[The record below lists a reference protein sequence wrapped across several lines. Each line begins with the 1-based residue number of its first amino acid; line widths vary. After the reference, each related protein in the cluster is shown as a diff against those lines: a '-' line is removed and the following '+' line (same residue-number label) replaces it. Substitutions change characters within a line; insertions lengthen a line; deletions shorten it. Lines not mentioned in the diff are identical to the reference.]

1 MTSVR
6 ENVAA
11 QVALPWVVRL
21 RYLMAMWQIAR
32 ILFVGLVLDVQLPM
46 FWLLLMPVIVLVSN
60 GWLTVRVLSP
70 RGVTIRAQRPEWII
84 AGVVVLDTLCFT
96 AALMLTGGPDNP
108 YNVLYLVHVAI
119 AAMVLP
125 RWHGRGLAAFACLC
139 YGAVFRFHAQVPELS
154 GESVSALHLLGV
166 WLSFAAAVFLLTV
179 FSGKISELLRGR
191 EESLLRLRQQLDQKD
206 RLASLATLAAGAAH
220 ELNTPLGT
228 IAVIARELE
237 RYATVTQP
245 NEAMALDC
253 GLIRGEVGRCREIL
267 ERMSADGAD
276 PTGETPEA
284 ITASGFLEE
293 VQEGLPEAE
302 RRRVRIEADDS
313 YMLLVIPMRAVGQ
326 ALTALVR
333 NAIDA
338 SPAEAPILLAARQAG
353 PRREGYIRFEV
364 RDRGCG
370 MSEET
375 QRRAGEP
382 FYTTKEPGKGMGLG
396 VFLARTL
403 ADRLGGEL
411 TFESPGRGTVA
422 TLEIPRAPVTEAV
435 EV

>member
-11 QVALPWVVRL
+11 QVALPWIVRL
-21 RYLMAMWQIAR
+21 RYLMALWQIAR
-32 ILFVGLVLDVQLPM
+32 ILFVNRVIGVHLEVL
-46 FWLLLMPVIVLVSN
+46 WLLLAPGVVLASN
-60 GWLTVRVLSP
+60 LWLAMRVLSP
-70 RGVTIRAQRPEWII
+70 RGVEIRSEHPEWIV
-84 AGVVVLDTLCFT
+84 AGVVILDTLCFT

-108 YNVLYLVHVAI
+108 YNILYVVHVAI
-119 AAMVLP
+119 AAMILP
-125 RWHGRGLAAFACLC
+125 RWHARGLAAFACAC
-139 YGAVFRFHAQVPELS
+139 YGSVFRFHAHVPELS
-154 GESVSALHLLGV
+154 GGPATRLHVLAV
-166 WLSFAAAVFLLTV
+166 WLSFAAAIFLVTV

-191 EESLLRLRQQLDQKD
+191 EESLLRLTQQLHQKD

-245 NEAMALDC
+245 NEAIALDC
-253 GLIRGEVGRCREIL
+253 GLIRGEVERCREIL

-276 PTGETPEA
+276 PTGESPEA
-284 ITASGFLEE
+284 ITVSGFLEQ
-293 VQEGLPEAE
+293 VHAALPEAE
-302 RRRVRIEADDS
+302 RRRVRIEAEDFC
-313 YMLLVIPMRAVGQ
+313 MLLVIPMRAVEQ

-338 SPAEAPILLAARQAG
+338 SPADAPIVLAAQHAG
-353 PRREGYIRFEV
+353 RRREGNVRFVV

-370 MSEET
+370 MSGET
-375 QRRAGEP
+375 LRRVGEP

-403 ADRLGGEL
+403 AERLGGQL
-411 TFESPGRGTVA
+411 TFESPGKGTIA
-422 TLEIPRAPVTEAV
+422 ALEIPRAPVSEAV

>member
-11 QVALPWVVRL
+11 QVALPWIVRL
-21 RYLMAMWQIAR
+21 RYLMGVWQIAR
-32 ILFVGLVLDVQLPM
+32 ILIVNRLLGVDLPLH
-46 FWLLLMPVIVLVSN
+46 WLLVPPFVVLISN
-60 GWLTVRVLSP
+60 LWLTARVLSP
-70 RGVTIRAQRPEWII
+70 RGVAMRARRPEWII

-108 YNVLYLVHVAI
+108 YNILYLVHVAI
-119 AAMVLP
+119 AAVILP
-125 RWHGRGLAAFACLC
+125 RWYTRSLAAFACLC
-139 YGAVFRFHAQVPELS
+139 FAAVFRFHVNVPRFAGSETS
-154 GESVSALHLLGV
+154 LHLVGL
-166 WLSFAAAVFLLTV
+166 WFAFAIATLLVTV
-179 FSGKISELLRGR
+179 FCGKISELLRER
-191 EESLLRLRQQLDQKD
+191 EESLLRLSQQLHQKD

-220 ELNTPLGT
+220 ELNTPLAT

-245 NEAMALDC
+245 NEAIALDS
-253 GLIRGEVGRCREIL
+253 GLIRSEVDRCREIL

-276 PTGETPEA
+276 PAGEAPQA
-284 ITASGFLEE
+284 ITTVGFLEE
-293 VQEGLPEAE
+293 FHEGLSEAE
-302 RRRVRIEADDS
+302 RRRVRIETDDPH
-313 YMLLVIPMRAVGQ
+313 MLLVIPMRAVEQ
-326 ALTALVR
+326 ALAVLVR

-338 SPAEAPILLAARQAG
+338 SPADAPVIVTARQAG
-353 PRREGYIRFEV
+353 RHHEGKVRFIV

-375 QRRAGEP
+375 LRHVGEP

-396 VFLARTL
+396 VFLTRTL
-403 ADRLGGEL
+403 ADRLGGHL
-411 TFESPGRGTVA
+411 TFEARDTGTA
-422 TLEIPRAPVTEAV
+422 AMLEIPRAPVMEAV

>member
-11 QVALPWVVRL
+11 QVALPWIVRL
-21 RYLMAMWQIAR
+21 RYLMALWQIAR
-32 ILFVGLVLDVQLPM
+32 ILFVNRVLGVDLPLH
-46 FWLLLMPVIVLVSN
+46 WLLLPPSLVLVSN
-60 GWLTVRVLSP
+60 LWLMARVLSP
-70 RGVTIRAQRPEWII
+70 RGFALRAQRPEWIV

-108 YNVLYLVHVAI
+108 YNILYLVHVAI
-119 AAMVLP
+119 SAVILP
-125 RWHGRGLAAFACLC
+125 RWFARGLAAFACLC
-139 YGAVFRFHAQVPELS
+139 FGAVFRFHRNVPRFS
-154 GESVSALHLLGV
+154 GGDTNLHLVGL
-166 WLSFAAAVFLLTV
+166 WFAFAIATLLVTV
-179 FSGKISELLRGR
+179 FCGKISELLRDR
-191 EESLLRLRQQLDQKD
+191 EESLLRLTQQLHQKD

-220 ELNTPLGT
+220 ELNTPLAT

-245 NEAMALDC
+245 NEAIALDS
-253 GLIRGEVGRCREIL
+253 GLIRSEVDRCREIL

-276 PTGETPEA
+276 PAGETPEA
-284 ITASGFLEE
+284 ITAAGFLEE
-293 VQEGLPEAE
+293 FHEGLTEAE
-302 RRRVRIEADDS
+302 RGRVRIETDDPG
-313 YMLLVIPMRAVGQ
+313 MLLVIPMRAVEQ

-338 SPAEAPILLAARQAG
+338 SPEDEAVVLAARPAG
-353 PRREGYIRFEV
+353 PRHEGNVRFVV

-375 QRRAGEP
+375 LRRVGDP
-382 FYTTKEPGKGMGLG
+382 FYTTKDPGKGMGLG
-396 VFLARTL
+396 VFLTRTL
-403 ADRLGGEL
+403 ADRLGGYL
-411 TFESPGRGTVA
+411 TFESPDQGTVA
-422 TLEIPRAPVTEAV
+422 TLEIPRAPVVETV

>member
-11 QVALPWVVRL
+11 RVALPWIVRL
-21 RYLMAMWQIAR
+21 RYLMALWQIAR
-32 ILFVGLVLDVQLPM
+32 ILFVNRVLGVELRLGWVLLP
-46 FWLLLMPVIVLVSN
+46 PCIVLISN
-60 GWLTVRVLSP
+60 LWLTARVLP
-70 RGVTIRAQRPEWII
+70 ARGLGLRAQRPEWII
-84 AGVVVLDTLCFT
+84 AGVVILDTLCFT

-108 YNVLYLVHVAI
+108 YNILYLVHVAI
-119 AAMVLP
+119 SAVILP
-125 RWHGRGLAAFACLC
+125 RWYARGLAAFACVC
-139 YGAVFRFHAQVPELS
+139 FGAVFRFHQSVPRFAGSETS
-154 GESVSALHLLGV
+154 LHLVGL
-166 WLSFAAAVFLLTV
+166 WFAFAIATLLVTV
-179 FSGKISELLRGR
+179 FCGKISELLRER
-191 EESLLRLRQQLDQKD
+191 EESLLRLSQQLHQKD

-220 ELNTPLGT
+220 ELNTPLAT
-228 IAVIARELE
+228 IAVVARELE

-245 NEAMALDC
+245 NQAIALDC
-253 GLIRGEVGRCREIL
+253 GLIRSEVDRCREIL

-284 ITASGFLEE
+284 ITAAGFLEE
-293 VQEGLPEAE
+293 FHEGLPETE
-302 RRRVRIEADDS
+302 RRRVRIETDDPD
-313 YMLLVIPMRAVGQ
+313 MLLVIPMRAVEQ

-338 SPAEAPILLAARQAG
+338 SPGNEPVVLAARHAG
-353 PRREGYIRFEV
+353 PRHEGNVRFVV

-375 QRRAGEP
+375 LRRAGEP

-396 VFLARTL
+396 VFLTRTL
-403 ADRLGGEL
+403 ADRLGGHL
-411 TFESPGRGTVA
+411 TYESPGEGTVG
-422 TLEIPRAPVTEAV
+422 TLEIPRAPVVEAV